1 MFQFLTPYHGGTIT
15 FRTNKKGRITG
26 VGKIGIHS
34 YPSIDNF
41 LFVEG
46 LKHNVLSKSQLGI
59 MDMLFPLTRMSVS
72 SSARMGPPYSLPR
85 EKVTSIRLGWES
97 Y

>member
-72 SSARMGPPYSLPR
+72 SRKSTKTKGNLY
-85 EKVTSIRLGWES
+85 KIKLGELS
-97 Y
+97 D